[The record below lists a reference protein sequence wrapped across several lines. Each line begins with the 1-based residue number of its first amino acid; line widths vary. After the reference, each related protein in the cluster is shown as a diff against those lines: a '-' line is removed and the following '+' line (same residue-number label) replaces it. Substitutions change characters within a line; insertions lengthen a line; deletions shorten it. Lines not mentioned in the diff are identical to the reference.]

1 MEFIYVLTSLT
12 AGITAFA
19 VIFAM
24 VHITANMTIV
34 KIRGFPKNIRTLV
47 AAIAMATTIF
57 VRWYNDV
64 ELTPPP
70 PHYKEVTIV

>member
-19 VIFAM
+19 VMFAM
-24 VHITANMTIV
+24 VHIIANMTIV

-57 VRWYNDV
+57 VKWYNDV

-70 PHYKEVTIV
+70 PHYKEAIIV